1 MRLGFG
7 LIALLAALAIV
18 AVLTKK
24 QTGAMRMTTPPAAAS
39 TTDATVRAQ
48 SQQIQQQVRE
58 QVDALMQ
65 QPRSLPDDAQ

>member
-18 AVLTKK
+18 AVLAKK
-24 QTGAMRMTTPPAAAS
+24 QTGAVRMATPPAATS
-39 TTDATVRAQ
+39 STDATVRAQ